1 MIMISCFHS
10 DATPMFDLFLPTS
23 QRKTH
28 RKRKPKA
35 NHADIAAHFAIAAQ
49 SSIIRS
55 APKKQRSVV
64 GDGCGDDD
72 DDDDDDDQK
81 QPASN
86 SAASPSTRQP
96 RSLRLDRMRASD
108 VILPQGFQGRRLSA
122 VLGDKQLET
131 WPS

>member
-72 DDDDDDDQK
+72 DDDDDDDQNN
-81 QPASN
+81 Q
-86 SAASPSTRQP
+86 RQTP
-96 RSLRLDRMRASD
+96 QLRPQHDSLAHCAWTGCERPM
-108 VILPQGFQGRRLSA
+108 
-122 VLGDKQLET
+122 
-131 WPS
+131 